1 MEPQSQKEV
10 RPLTTLDKQ
19 GLKQSIRREMGR
31 LLNTRCPIPLA
42 SASEERT
49 VVNYGIPDFSSLS
62 PNSADHRSKLENW
75 IRDAIVSY
83 EPRLVDVRVIVEPPP
98 KGERTLIARIDAKLQ
113 LESVRE
119 PVAFSVVMKRD
130 AARK

>member
-42 SASEERT
+42 SPAEERT

-62 PNSADHRSKLENW
+62 PNSNDHRSKLENW

-98 KGERTLIARIDAKLQ
+98 RGERTLIARIDAKLQ
-113 LESVRE
+113 LETVRE

>member
-10 RPLTTLDKQ
+10 RPLTTLDRQ
-19 GLKQSIRREMGR
+19 ALKNSIRKELGR

-42 SASEERT
+42 PATERT

-62 PNSADHRSKLENW
+62 PNSTDHRTRLESW
-75 IRDAIVSY
+75 IRAAIEAY
-83 EPRLVDVRVIVEPPP
+83 EPRLLDVRVTVDPPAP
-98 KGERTLIARIDAKLQ
+98 SARSLNARIDGKLQ
-113 LESVRE
+113 LESIRE

-130 AARK
+130 TPRK